1 MADADERTRE
11 ILERYGGLHPVT
23 FGHCGY
29 PGLCVRGTARSF
41 CLGCPFLV
49 RRPEYLDRVDFL
61 LEGYLTAADA
71 HERMGDVAG
80 ARERKR
86 LIAEL
91 GQLRSEM
98 LLLAEAER
106 DGSWSPPWKERS
118 SLPAA
123 EA

>member
-41 CLGCPFLV
+41 CLGCPFLG

-61 LEGYLTAADA
+61 LPNAEVG
-71 HERMGDVAG
+71 GVVAG
-80 ARERKR
+80 DFGAKEP
-86 LIAEL
+86 
-91 GQLRSEM
+91 M
-98 LLLAEAER
+98 VTHVLL
-106 DGSWSPPWKERS
+106 D
-118 SLPAA
+118 
-123 EA
+123 